1 MYELF
6 VVSILGFVMGL
17 LQGAVGVTPMSIII
31 FILYYFKIMTDYKTI
46 LGTALYIA
54 LLPLTIGSVWEFYK
68 VQKIHFLF
76 GNILL
81 ITLII
86 GSYIGSLII
95 LNPAYRITDKMI
107 QYITS
112 AMGFVIFVMY
122 FILAYTS
129 K

>member
-1 MYELF
+1 MYEIFIVTL
-6 VVSILGFVMGL
+6 LGFVMGL
-17 LQGAVGVTPMSIII
+17 LQGVVGFTPMTIII

-46 LGTALYIA
+46 LGTTLYVA

-68 VQKIHFLF
+68 VKKIHFLF

-86 GSYIGSLII
+86 GSYIGSLLI

-107 QYITS
+107 QYMTS
-112 AMGFVIFVMY
+112 ALGFVTFVIY
-122 FILAYTS
+122 FTLAYTT

>member
-95 LNPAYRITDKMI
+95 LNPGYRITDKMI

>member
-1 MYELF
+1 MYEIFIVTL
-6 VVSILGFVMGL
+6 LGFVMGL
-17 LQGAVGVTPMSIII
+17 LQGVVGFTPMSIII

-46 LGTALYIA
+46 LGTALYIV

-68 VQKIHFLF
+68 VKKIHFLF

-81 ITLII
+81 ITLTI
-86 GSYIGSLII
+86 GSYIGSLLI

-107 QYITS
+107 QYMTS
-112 AMGFVIFVMY
+112 AMGFVTFVMY
-122 FILAYTS
+122 FILAYTT